1 MSLALIIYCSF
12 LYSLPTWGVRGRGTT
27 TESGLTARHSRQT
40 FLSSQRSAV
49 SVSRYH
55 GNVLAAQ
62 DRQVWHEERVRH
74 GAERVATLSWSLT
87 CPRVLDTGEGGSN
100 GEQGR
105 SSGGLHLGAQR
116 SQIWYPHLVSF
127 YWVLCLVLSY
137 SRYNFNTCRCRCIC
151 IFKYLQYIYTHSG

>member
-12 LYSLPTWGVRGRGTT
+12 LYSLPTWGVRRRGTT

-62 DRQVWHEERVRH
+62 DCQVWHEERVRH

-137 SRYNFNTCRCRCIC
+137 SRYNFNICRCRCIC
-151 IFKYLQYIYTHSG
+151 IFKYLQYIYTHPG